1 MTVPV
6 DVLLVGARR
15 AWRVLPVIPP
25 LVVLT
30 WALMSWAKLDA
41 GLDLLRTSDPRWL
54 LLATVFVWIGFG
66 VGALAQQGA
75 VLQRL
80 PWRSLLA
87 VQMAAGLANHFT
99 PASTGGG
106 MVNMNYLR
114 RQGLSRSQALSGIAL
129 NSAATIVTH
138 VAILIAVV
146 LIAPHRLAPI
156 PLHMAPVAIGAGVL
170 VVVAAIAALV
180 LRRGLRESARES
192 RWRHTAG
199 ELRAVCRHPVRAL
212 QLWGAAFT
220 APLMHGAILV
230 CIAHAIGLHVG
241 VIAIVV
247 TYFAASGLSSLAPS
261 FGGMG
266 ALDLTL
272 GVALA
277 RLSGDNAGAIA
288 VVLGYRL
295 ATTWIPLVPSAVA
308 MAWLMRKRIIGRHV
322 DVPTD
327 ARELVTD
334 AGLAPA
340 GSCAPTAD
348 VGIG

>member
-1 MTVPV
+1 MSIPL
-6 DVLLVGARR
+6 DVLLLGARR

-25 LVVLT
+25 LLVLT
-30 WALMSWAKLDA
+30 WALMSWTKLDA

-54 LLATVFVWIGFG
+54 LLASVFVWIGFG

-75 VLQRL
+75 VMQSL

-106 MVNMNYLR
+106 IVNMNYLR
-114 RQGLSRSQALSGIAL
+114 RQGLTRSQALSGIAL

-138 VAILIAVV
+138 VAILVAVV
-146 LIAPHRLAPI
+146 VLAPHTLAPI
-156 PLHMAPVAIGAGVL
+156 PLHVAPIAIGAGVL
-170 VVVAAIAALV
+170 VAAGAIAV
-180 LRRGLRESARES
+180 IVWRRGMRDGSGES
-192 RWRHTAG
+192 RWRHTVG
-199 ELRAVCRHPVRAL
+199 ELRLVCRHPTRAL
-212 QLWGAAFT
+212 QLWGAALT

-230 CIAHAIGLHVG
+230 CIAHAIGLRVG

-247 TYFAASGLSSLAPS
+247 TYFAASGLASLAPS

-277 RLSGDNAGAIA
+277 RLSGDSAAAIA

-295 ATTWIPLVPSAVA
+295 ATTWIPLIPSAIA
-308 MAWLMRKRIIGRHV
+308 MALLMRKRI
-322 DVPTD
+322 
-327 ARELVTD
+327 L
-334 AGLAPA
+334 
-340 GSCAPTAD
+340 
-348 VGIG
+348 